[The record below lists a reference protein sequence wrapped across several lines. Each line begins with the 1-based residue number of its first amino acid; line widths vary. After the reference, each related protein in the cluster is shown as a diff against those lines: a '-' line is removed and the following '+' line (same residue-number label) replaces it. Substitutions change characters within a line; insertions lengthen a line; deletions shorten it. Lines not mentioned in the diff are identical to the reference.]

1 MPDDEEGGWN
11 LLVFIERRYGPIAG
25 VLAAIGFGSAV
36 GAAVAFALVLVFSR
50 ENAWLAHL
58 RGLTELFR

>member
-1 MPDDEEGGWN
+1 MPDDGENGWN
-11 LLVFIERRYGPIAG
+11 VLVAVQRPYGPIAG
-25 VLAAIGFGSAV
+25 ILAAIGLGGAV